1 MKEIKRRNAWIAFS
15 LALVV
20 FLAGVFVINWQ
31 LWHSDQATH
40 VAAARQAAKKIAAIL
55 DEAHAATAT
64 ALNVSRSGCSG
75 QGQFQL
81 GTEAALQPHLRTI
94 LLIKDGQVWCSSLPG
109 NRVLTLHPESLP
121 DEKLQL
127 LPARIMVNKR
137 PVLIYHTRSAQVR
150 VIVSISDIH
159 LRDALYSDE
168 DNAGLALSV
177 NHQMIARYGDVGP
190 LKASPHQDIF
200 SSPDYPFRII
210 YPESPFFSPS
220 RLFQNGFGLLIFIL
234 SVSLLFYFLLRKY
247 LNVYT
252 SEEENLRYAIAQ
264 GYIVPFYQPVVN
276 GKTGEIYG
284 VEILARWKN
293 ATTQRRSPAE
303 FIPLAER
310 TGLIIPLTRSLMA
323 QVAAQ
328 MNPIFSKLPDGFH
341 IGLNISVS
349 HINAPSFIDDCL
361 HYQRGFEGKAVKL
374 MLEITEQEPLL
385 LNDAVVDKLNTL
397 HSRGFSIALDDFGT
411 GYSGLS
417 CLHELIFDY
426 IKIDQ
431 SFVGRVTGEAPSSKL
446 LDCVIEMARTLSL
459 RIIAEGVETQ
469 VQLEYLNRQNIH
481 LLQGYYFW
489 KPMPYVALVMLLLSK
504 PKARIVE
511 E

>member
-64 ALNVSRSGCSG
+64 ALNVSRNGCSG

-94 LLIKDGQVWCSSLPG
+94 LLIQDGQVWCSSLPG

-127 LPARIMVNKR
+127 LPARMMVNKR

-220 RLFQNGFGLLIFIL
+220 RLFQNGFGLLIFIF

>member
-1 MKEIKRRNAWIAFS
+1 MKKITVRNAWIAFS

-40 VAAARQAAKKIAAIL
+40 VASARQAAKKIAVII
-55 DEAHAATAT
+55 DEARAATVT
-64 ALNVSRSGCSG
+64 ALNVSRSGCSV

-81 GTEAALQPHLRTI
+81 GTETALQPHLRTI

-109 NRVLTLHPESLP
+109 NRVLTLHPESLSVEP
-121 DEKLQL
+121 LLL
-127 LPARIMVNKR
+127 LPARMMVNKR
-137 PVLIYHTRSAQVR
+137 PVLIYQTHSAQIR
-150 VIVSISDIH
+150 VIVTISDVH
-159 LRDALYSDE
+159 LRDALYSDT
-168 DNAGLALSV
+168 DNDGLVLWV
-177 NHQMIARYGDVGP
+177 NHQMIARYGDVESLNAG
-190 LKASPHQDIF
+190 PHQGIF

-210 YPESPFFSPS
+210 YPESPFFSPG
-220 RLFQNGFGLLIFIL
+220 RLFHNGFGLLIFIF

-264 GYIVPFYQPVVN
+264 GDIVPYYQPVVN

-293 ATTQRRSPAE
+293 TTAQWRSPAE

-328 MNPIFSKLPDGFH
+328 MRPIFSKLPDGFH
-341 IGLNISVS
+341 IGLNISAS
-349 HINAPSFIDDCL
+349 HINAPTFIDDCL

-385 LNDAVVDKLNTL
+385 LNGAVVDKLNTL

-417 CLHELIFDY
+417 YLHELVFDY

-431 SFVGRVTGEAPSSKL
+431 SFVGRVTGETPSSKL

-469 VQLEYLNRQNIH
+469 AQLDYLNRQNIH

-504 PKARIVE
+504 PKAQIVE

>member
-55 DEAHAATAT
+55 DEAREATAT

-109 NRVLTLHPESLP
+109 NRVLTLSPESLP
-121 DEKLQL
+121 DEPLLL
-127 LPARIMVNKR
+127 LPARMMVNKR
-137 PVLIYHTRSAQVR
+137 PVLIYQARVAAIR
-150 VIVSISDIH
+150 VIVTISDIH
-159 LRDALYSDE
+159 LRDALYSDT
-168 DNAGLALSV
+168 DNNGLALWV
-177 NHQMIARYGDVGP
+177 QNQMIARYGDVNP
-190 LKASPHQDIF
+190 LAADPHQGVF
-200 SSPDYPFRII
+200 TSPAYPFRIT
-210 YPESPFFSPS
+210 YPDSLFFSPG
-220 RLFQNGFGLLIFIL
+220 RLVHNGSGLLIFIF
-234 SVSLLFYFLLRKY
+234 SVSLLFYFLMRKY

-252 SEEENLRYAIAQ
+252 SEEERLRYAINQ
-264 GYIVPFYQPVVN
+264 GYIVPYYQPLVN

-284 VEILARWKN
+284 VEILARWQN
-293 ATTQRRSPAE
+293 STTPSRSPAE

-349 HINAPSFIDDCL
+349 HINALSFIDDCL

-385 LNDAVVDKLNTL
+385 LNDAVVDKLKTL

-504 PKARIVE
+504 PKARIIE
-511 E
+511 Q

>member
-40 VAAARQAAKKIAAIL
+40 FAAARQAAKKIAAIL

-64 ALNVSRSGCSG
+64 ALNVSRNGCSG

-127 LPARIMVNKR
+127 LPARMMVNKR

-220 RLFQNGFGLLIFIL
+220 RLFQNGFGLLIFIF

>member
-1 MKEIKRRNAWIAFS
+1 MKKTKVRNAWISFS

-127 LPARIMVNKR
+127 LPARMMVNKR

-220 RLFQNGFGLLIFIL
+220 RLFQNGFGLLIFIF

-385 LNDAVVDKLNTL
+385 LNGAVVDKLNTL

-417 CLHELIFDY
+417 CLHELVFDY

-431 SFVGRVTGEAPSSKL
+431 SFVGRVTGEAPASKL

-459 RIIAEGVETQ
+459 RIIAEGVETEAQ
-469 VQLEYLNRQNIH
+469 RDYLNRQNIH

>member
-127 LPARIMVNKR
+127 LPARMMVNKR
-137 PVLIYHTRSAQVR
+137 PVLIYHTHSAQVR

-220 RLFQNGFGLLIFIL
+220 RLFQNGFGLLIFIF

-417 CLHELIFDY
+417 CLHELVFDY

>member
-20 FLAGVFVINWQ
+20 FLAGMFVINWQ

-64 ALNVSRSGCSG
+64 ALNVSRNGCSG

-127 LPARIMVNKR
+127 LPARMMVNKR

-220 RLFQNGFGLLIFIL
+220 RLFQNGFGLLIFIF

>member
-1 MKEIKRRNAWIAFS
+1 MKKITVRNAWIAFS

-40 VAAARQAAKKIAAIL
+40 VASARQAAKKIAVII
-55 DEAHAATAT
+55 DEARAATVT
-64 ALNVSRSGCSG
+64 ALNVSRSGCSV

-81 GTEAALQPHLRTI
+81 GTETALQPHLRTI

-109 NRVLTLHPESLP
+109 NRVLTLHPESLSVEP
-121 DEKLQL
+121 LLL
-127 LPARIMVNKR
+127 LPARMMVNKR
-137 PVLIYHTRSAQVR
+137 PVLIYQTHSAQIR
-150 VIVSISDIH
+150 VIVTISDVH
-159 LRDALYSDE
+159 LRDALYSDT
-168 DNAGLALSV
+168 DNDGLVLWV
-177 NHQMIARYGDVGP
+177 NHQMIARYGDVESLNAG
-190 LKASPHQDIF
+190 PHQGIF

-210 YPESPFFSPS
+210 YPESPFFSPG
-220 RLFQNGFGLLIFIL
+220 RLFHNGFSLLIFIF

-264 GYIVPFYQPVVN
+264 GDIVPYYQPVVN

-293 ATTQRRSPAE
+293 TTAQWRSPAE

-323 QVAAQ
+323 QVSAQ
-328 MNPIFSKLPDGFH
+328 MRPIFSKLPDGFH
-341 IGLNISVS
+341 IGLNISAS
-349 HINAPSFIDDCL
+349 HINAPTFIDDCL

-385 LNDAVVDKLNTL
+385 LNGAVVDKLNTL

-417 CLHELIFDY
+417 YLHELVFDY

-431 SFVGRVTGEAPSSKL
+431 SFVGRVTGETPSSKL

-469 VQLEYLNRQNIH
+469 AQLDYLNRQNIH

-504 PKARIVE
+504 PKAQIVE

>member
-64 ALNVSRSGCSG
+64 ALNVSRNGCSG

-127 LPARIMVNKR
+127 LPARMMVNKR

-220 RLFQNGFGLLIFIL
+220 RLFQNGFGLLIFIF

-397 HSRGFSIALDDFGT
+397 HSRGFSVALDDFGT

-417 CLHELIFDY
+417 CLHELIFAY
-426 IKIDQ
+426 MKIDQ
-431 SFVGRVTGEAPSSKL
+431 SFVGRVTGEAPSRKL

-459 RIIAEGVETQ
+459 RIIAEGVETEAQ
-469 VQLEYLNRQNIH
+469 RDYLNRQNIH
-481 LLQGYYFW
+481 LLQGYYF
-489 KPMPYVALVMLLLSK
+489 
-504 PKARIVE
+504 
-511 E
+511 

>member
-64 ALNVSRSGCSG
+64 ALNVSRNGCSG

-127 LPARIMVNKR
+127 LPARMMVNKR

-220 RLFQNGFGLLIFIL
+220 RLFQNGFGLLIFIF
-234 SVSLLFYFLLRKY
+234 SVSLLFYFLLCKY

>member
-127 LPARIMVNKR
+127 LPARMMVNKR

-220 RLFQNGFGLLIFIL
+220 RLFQNGFGLLIFIF

-361 HYQRGFEGKAVKL
+361 HYQRGF
-374 MLEITEQEPLL
+374 
-385 LNDAVVDKLNTL
+385 
-397 HSRGFSIALDDFGT
+397 SIALDDFGT

>member
-64 ALNVSRSGCSG
+64 ALNVSRNGCSG

-127 LPARIMVNKR
+127 LPARMMVNKR

-220 RLFQNGFGLLIFIL
+220 RLFQNGFGLLIFIF

-385 LNDAVVDKLNTL
+385 LNGAVVDKLNTL
-397 HSRGFSIALDDFGT
+397 HSRGFSIALDNFGT

-417 CLHELIFDY
+417 CRHELVFDY

-431 SFVGRVTGEAPSSKL
+431 SFVGRVTGEAPTSKL

-459 RIIAEGVETQ
+459 RIIAEGVETEAQ
-469 VQLEYLNRQNIH
+469 RDYLNRQNIH
-481 LLQGYYFW
+481 LLQGYYF
-489 KPMPYVALVMLLLSK
+489 
-504 PKARIVE
+504 
-511 E
+511 

>member
-64 ALNVSRSGCSG
+64 ALNVSRNGCSG

-127 LPARIMVNKR
+127 LPARMMVNKR

-220 RLFQNGFGLLIFIL
+220 RLFQNGFGLLIFIF

-264 GYIVPFYQPVVN
+264 WYIVPFYQPVVN

>member
-64 ALNVSRSGCSG
+64 ALNVSRNGCSG

-127 LPARIMVNKR
+127 LPARMMVNKR

-220 RLFQNGFGLLIFIL
+220 RLFQNGFGLLIFIF

-323 QVAAQ
+323 QIAAQ

>member
-1 MKEIKRRNAWIAFS
+1 MKKTKVRNAWISFS

-40 VAAARQAAKKIAAIL
+40 AAAARQAAKKIAVIL
-55 DEAHAATAT
+55 DEARAATVT
-64 ALNVSRSGCSG
+64 AMNVSRRGCSV

-94 LLIKDGQVWCSSLPG
+94 VLVKDGQVWCSSLPG

-121 DEKLQL
+121 DELLQL
-127 LPARIMVNKR
+127 LPARMMVNKR

-177 NHQMIARYGDVGP
+177 NHQMIARYGDVEP

-210 YPESPFFSPS
+210 YPESPFFSPG
-220 RLFQNGFGLLIFIL
+220 RLFQNGFGLLIFIF

-264 GYIVPFYQPVVN
+264 GDIVPYYQPLVN

-284 VEILARWKN
+284 VEILARWQY
-293 ATTQRRSPAE
+293 TTAQWRSPAE

-328 MNPIFSKLPDGFH
+328 MRPIFSKLPDGFH
-341 IGLNISVS
+341 IGVNISAS

-397 HSRGFSIALDDFGT
+397 HCRGFSIALDDFGT

-417 CLHELIFDY
+417 YLHELIFDY

>member
-40 VAAARQAAKKIAAIL
+40 VAAARQAAKKISAIL

-127 LPARIMVNKR
+127 LPARMMVNKR

-210 YPESPFFSPS
+210 YPESPFFSHS
-220 RLFQNGFGLLIFIL
+220 RLFQNGFGLLIFIF

-469 VQLEYLNRQNIH
+469 AQLEYLNRQNIH

-504 PKARIVE
+504 PKARIIE
-511 E
+511 Q

>member
-127 LPARIMVNKR
+127 LPARMMVNKR

-220 RLFQNGFGLLIFIL
+220 RLFQNGFGLLILIF
-234 SVSLLFYFLLRKY
+234 SVSLLFYLLLRKY

>member
-64 ALNVSRSGCSG
+64 ALNVSRNGCSG

-94 LLIKDGQVWCSSLPG
+94 LLIKDGQMWCSSLPG

-127 LPARIMVNKR
+127 LPARMMVNKR

-220 RLFQNGFGLLIFIL
+220 RLFQNGFGLLIFIF

-349 HINAPSFIDDCL
+349 HIYAPSFIDDCL

-417 CLHELIFDY
+417 CLHELVFDY

>member
-64 ALNVSRSGCSG
+64 ALNVSRNGCSG

-127 LPARIMVNKR
+127 LPARMMVNKR

-220 RLFQNGFGLLIFIL
+220 RLFQNGFGLLIFIF

-489 KPMPYVALVMLLLSK
+489 KPMPYVALVILLLSK

>member
-64 ALNVSRSGCSG
+64 ALHVSRSGCSG

-127 LPARIMVNKR
+127 LPARMMVNKR

-177 NHQMIARYGDVGP
+177 NHQMITRYGDVGP

-220 RLFQNGFGLLIFIL
+220 RLFQNGFGLLIFIF

-417 CLHELIFDY
+417 CLHELVFDY